1 MEEKNEWIYNYVN
14 NLSNNINSK
23 YGFFVIDNNTA
34 NSIIKSYT
42 NSDEDIEQIKQ
53 EIDKIVDELIKKNIN
68 DNKEKI
74 DNPTAL
80 IEKLRQLNSGV
91 QISVSD
97 YENGE
102 DLRIISS
109 KQMDKLNLP
118 DGFYYNEKNGITNK
132 HLNESGNYINIPVET
147 SQNVDDT
154 FIKDFSKVSYEDYR
168 KELLEFYVKKYNDLN
183 KNMTLESL
191 NSLLDQKFSNLDN
204 NQKLAKIY
212 DDLNSHLSNEEKDKV
227 FELFCKIDSNIKT
240 EDDFLALRQ
249 NTKLITMNVNENIKE
264 LSKNGQLIK
273 INADIESGFNY
284 PFILYIPNGIDKS
297 QINNLLLH
305 SCNTPYGMID
315 YKSVEEFTISC
326 QLDPNSLQFS
336 MANSGKIPLIMPII
350 PRFIGYNPE
359 YIEDGVQ
366 KSNIETFIK
375 MQSKLEPKY
384 QMTNEQIVSEFNRS
398 QDILLQQMNMCD
410 YAISYLRKQGIKMS
424 DNIKVEGHSAGS
436 KNAASLGNAFP
447 ERIVKNNGFFLGAT
461 TGRATINDNMVTGV
475 IYNGTLDNNNPAEF
489 YVDEKGLPHAKYEE
503 EYSDKYML
511 DEQRK
516 YNESLEEWKKENPN
530 KDLKEFDIVK
540 YNIRKQQERESK
552 LGRTS
557 LLVEGGHNVCR
568 NEIIKEA
575 AVKFAKEREKIQ
587 IPDISQSTNIK
598 EIANVMQL
606 LNPTVDI
613 RLGNPEVL
621 SYADNTIFS
630 SVPMDKIKLP
640 EGFYY
645 NEKNGITNKNK
656 TENGNYVSLNLNSI
670 DSVPKGALISKS
682 ANLKTIETKE
692 KQIKKENVTTTI
704 PSMTQNRKQEIV
716 SKKTQKMKMTSTEK
730 KVYSLL
736 TQKRQKKIE
745 QRKNKQSKT
754 NVMTY
759 KKPTQLNSNKSSNGF
774 INIIYASIILLV
786 IVIIYL
792 VLVK

>member
-1 MEEKNEWIYNYVN
+1 MEEKNQLIYNYIY
-14 NLSNNINSK
+14 NLSNSINKK
-23 YGFFVIDNNTA
+23 YGVIIDNSIF
-34 NSIIKSYT
+34 NSVVNQYT
-42 NSDEDIEQIKQ
+42 NSLDDVEKIKK
-53 EIDKIVDELIKKNIN
+53 EIDNFFDELIKKE
-68 DNKEKI
+68 EKI
-74 DNPTAL
+74 DTSTDL
-80 IEKLRQLNSGV
+80 IEKIRQLNPSV
-91 QISVSD
+91 QINVSNLE
-97 YENGE
+97 YENE
-102 DLRIISS
+102 LKIDSS
-109 KQMDKLNLP
+109 IPIEKLNLP
-118 DGFYYNEKNGITNK
+118 EGFYYNEKNGITNK
-132 HLNESGNYINIPVET
+132 HLSESGNYINLHVKEI
-147 SQNVDDT
+147 QNFDDT
-154 FIKDFSKVSYEDYR
+154 FVKDFSGISNKDKKY
-168 KELLEFYVKKYNDLN
+168 ELLDFYVKKYNDFN
-183 KNMTLESL
+183 KNINLED
-191 NSLLDQKFSNLDN
+191 LDSFLKQKYPNFTDSQRLVTVYSELKD
-204 NQKLAKIY
+204 KLTN
-212 DDLNSHLSNEEKDKV
+212 DEKDKI
-227 FELFCKIDSNIKT
+227 FESFCKIDSNIKT
-240 EDDFLALRQ
+240 EDDFLAFRQ

-384 QMTNEQIVSEFNRS
+384 QITNEQIVSEFNRS

-436 KNAASLGNAFP
+436 KNAASFGNAFH

-557 LLVEGGHNVCR
+557 LLVEGGHNVCQ

-774 INIIYASIILLV
+774 INIIYASIILLI

>member
-1 MEEKNEWIYNYVN
+1 MEGKNQLIYNYIY
-14 NLSNNINSK
+14 NLSNSINKK
-23 YGFFVIDNNTA
+23 YGVIIDNSIF
-34 NSIIKSYT
+34 NSVVNQYT
-42 NSDEDIEQIKQ
+42 NSLDDVEKIKK
-53 EIDKIVDELIKKNIN
+53 EIDNFCDELIKKE
-68 DNKEKI
+68 EKI
-74 DNPTAL
+74 DTPTDL
-80 IEKLRQLNSGV
+80 IEKIRQLNPSV
-91 QISVSD
+91 QINVSNLE
-97 YENGE
+97 YENE
-102 DLRIISS
+102 LKIDSS
-109 KQMDKLNLP
+109 IPIEKLNLP
-118 DGFYYNEKNGITNK
+118 EGFYYNEKNGITNK
-132 HLNESGNYINIPVET
+132 HLSESGNYINLHVKEI
-147 SQNVDDT
+147 QNFDDT
-154 FIKDFSKVSYEDYR
+154 FVKDFSGISNKDKKY
-168 KELLEFYVKKYNDLN
+168 ELLDFYVKKYNDFN
-183 KNMTLESL
+183 KNINLED
-191 NSLLDQKFSNLDN
+191 LDSFLKQKYPNFTDSQRLVTVYSELKD
-204 NQKLAKIY
+204 KLTN
-212 DDLNSHLSNEEKDKV
+212 DEKDKI
-227 FELFCKIDSNIKT
+227 FESFCKIDSNIKT
-240 EDDFLALRQ
+240 ENDFLALLQ
-249 NTKLITMNVNENIKE
+249 DTKLITMNVNENIKE

-336 MANSGKIPLIMPII
+336 MVNSGKIPLIMPII

-384 QMTNEQIVSEFNRS
+384 QMTKEQIVSEFNRS

-557 LLVEGGHNVCR
+557 LLVEGGHNVCQ

>member
-53 EIDKIVDELIKKNIN
+53 EIDNFFDELIKKE
-68 DNKEKI
+68 EKI

-102 DLRIISS
+102 NLRIISS

-212 DDLNSHLSNEEKDKV
+212 DDLNSHLSNDEKDKI
-227 FELFCKIDSNIKT
+227 FESFCKIDSNIKT
-240 EDDFLALRQ
+240 ENDFLALLQ
-249 NTKLITMNVNENIKE
+249 DTKLITMNLNNEVNELN
-264 LSKNGQLIK
+264 KNGKLVK
-273 INADIESGFNY
+273 INANVEYGFNY
-284 PFILYIPNGIDKS
+284 PFILYIPNEIDKD

-326 QLDPNSLQFS
+326 QLDPSSLQFT
-336 MANSGKIPLIMPII
+336 MANNGKIPLIMPII

-540 YNIRKQQERESK
+540 YNIRKQQ
-552 LGRTS
+552 
-557 LLVEGGHNVCR
+557 
-568 NEIIKEA
+568 
-575 AVKFAKEREKIQ
+575 EREKIQ

>member
-1 MEEKNEWIYNYVN
+1 M
-14 NLSNNINSK
+14 
-23 YGFFVIDNNTA
+23 
-34 NSIIKSYT
+34 
-42 NSDEDIEQIKQ
+42 
-53 EIDKIVDELIKKNIN
+53 
-68 DNKEKI
+68 
-74 DNPTAL
+74 
-80 IEKLRQLNSGV
+80 
-91 QISVSD
+91 
-97 YENGE
+97 
-102 DLRIISS
+102 
-109 KQMDKLNLP
+109 NLP
-118 DGFYYNEKNGITNK
+118 EGFYYNEKNGITNK
-132 HLNESGNYINIPVET
+132 HLSESGNYINLHVKEI
-147 SQNVDDT
+147 QNFDNPFV
-154 FIKDFSKVSYEDYR
+154 KDFSGISNKDKKY
-168 KELLEFYVKKYNDLN
+168 ELLDFYVKKYNDFN
-183 KNMTLESL
+183 KNINLED
-191 NSLLDQKFSNLDN
+191 LDSFLKQKYPNFTDSQRLVTVYSELKD
-204 NQKLAKIY
+204 KLTN
-212 DDLNSHLSNEEKDKV
+212 DEKDKI
-227 FELFCKIDSNIKT
+227 FESFCKIDSNIKT
-240 EDDFLALRQ
+240 ENDFLALLQ
-249 NTKLITMNVNENIKE
+249 DTKLITMNLNNEVNELN
-264 LSKNGQLIK
+264 KNGKLVK
-273 INADIESGFNY
+273 INANVEYGFNY
-284 PFILYIPNGIDKS
+284 PFILYIPNEIDKD

-326 QLDPNSLQFS
+326 QLDPSSLQFT
-336 MANSGKIPLIMPII
+336 MANNGKIPLIMPII

>member
-53 EIDKIVDELIKKNIN
+53 EIDKIIDELIKKNIN

-80 IEKLRQLNSGV
+80 IEKLRQLNPGV
-91 QISVSD
+91 QINVSNLE
-97 YENGE
+97 YENE
-102 DLRIISS
+102 LKIDSS
-109 KQMDKLNLP
+109 IPIEKLNLP
-118 DGFYYNEKNGITNK
+118 EGFYYNEKNGITNK
-132 HLNESGNYINIPVET
+132 HLSENGNYINLPVKEI
-147 SQNVDDT
+147 QNFDDT
-154 FIKDFSKVSYEDYR
+154 FVKDFSEISNEDKKY
-168 KELLEFYVKKYNDLN
+168 ELLDFYVKKYNDFN
-183 KNMTLESL
+183 KNINLED
-191 NSLLDQKFSNLDN
+191 LDSFLKQKYPNFTDSQRLVTVYSELKD
-204 NQKLAKIY
+204 KLTN
-212 DDLNSHLSNEEKDKV
+212 DEKDKI
-227 FELFCKIDSNIKT
+227 FESFCKIDSNIKT
-240 EDDFLALRQ
+240 ENDFLALLQ
-249 NTKLITMNVNENIKE
+249 DTKLITMNVNENIKE

-326 QLDPNSLQFS
+326 QLDPSSLQFS

-704 PSMTQNRKQEIV
+704 PSMTQNSNKEKV
-716 SKKTQKMKMTSTEK
+716 NKKTEKMKMSNTEK
-730 KVYSLL
+730 KMYSLL

-754 NVMTY
+754 NIMTY